1 MRSRPMQA
9 TDVDTCVDLLE
20 RIPEIARRYG
30 PAMASLRLAWR
41 HLIGREAMRTAVFEE
56 DEGARARIWGVGVGV
71 FVYDAFLHAL
81 KTPPMFWF
89 GPELATRVVRGDSPI
104 LSDGE
109 VREANSTDG
118 LNLVVWEGWSLPEF
132 TSRPDA
138 NRLRVSAFVDSYRG
152 FRIKEAITSQ
162 VASAEWL
169 QWTMDVGGLLW
180 DPLSGQY
187 VNPLG
192 RDLAEICSEPHL
204 VGTTPEVEASR
215 LGSWIGPLFDYHAPR
230 VGFSRS
236 EQRLLMAALPGRT
249 DEELCRDLDTTLP
262 AVKSTWRSIFNRAAT
277 RLPDLFE
284 ETTRMDALT
293 GERGKERRRP
303 LLTYLR
309 DHPEEL
315 RPLSRAI
322 FAERRRMGEHR
333 G

>member
-9 TDVDTCVDLLE
+9 PDVDTCVDLLE

-30 PAMASLRLAWR
+30 PAIASLRLAWR
-41 HLIGREAMRTAVFEE
+41 HLIGREAMRAAVFEE
-56 DEGARARIWGVGVGV
+56 DEGARTRTWGVGVGV
-71 FVYDAFLHAL
+71 FVHDAFLHAL

-89 GPELATRVVRGDSPI
+89 GPELAKRVMQGDSPI
-104 LSDGE
+104 LSDEE
-109 VREANSTDG
+109 VREANSTVG

-132 TSRPDA
+132 TSRADA

-169 QWTMDVGGLLW
+169 QWTIDVGGLLW
-180 DPLSGQY
+180 DPVSSQY
-187 VNPLG
+187 ANPLG

-230 VGFSRS
+230 VGFSPS

-249 DEELCRDLDTTLP
+249 DAELCRDLDTTVTCRQEHVAVDFQSRGDPLAGPIRRNHADGCAHWRTWKGEAAP
-262 AVKSTWRSIFNRAAT
+262 APHVSS
-277 RLPDLFE
+277 
-284 ETTRMDALT
+284 
-293 GERGKERRRP
+293 G
-303 LLTYLR
+303 
-309 DHPEEL
+309 
-315 RPLSRAI
+315 SS
-322 FAERRRMGEHR
+322 
-333 G
+333 

>member
-1 MRSRPMQA
+1 MQA

-30 PAMASLRLAWR
+30 PAIASLRLAWR

-56 DEGARARIWGVGVGV
+56 DEGERTRTWGVGVGV
-71 FVYDAFLHAL
+71 FVHDAFLHAL

-89 GPELATRVVRGDSPI
+89 GPELAKRVTQGDSPI
-104 LSDGE
+104 LSDKE

-132 TSRPDA
+132 ASRPDA
-138 NRLRVSAFVDSYRG
+138 NRLRVSTFVDLYRG
-152 FRIKEAITSQ
+152 FRIREAITSQ
-162 VASAEWL
+162 VASVEGL
-169 QWTMDVGGLLW
+169 QWTIDVGGLLW
-180 DPLSGQY
+180 NAASGQY

-230 VGFSRS
+230 VGFSPS

-249 DEELCRDLDTTLP
+249 DEDLCRDLDTTVP
-262 AVKSTWRSIFNRAAT
+262 AVKSTWRAIFNRAAT
-277 RLPDLFE
+277 GLPDLFGA
-284 ETTRMDALT
+284 TTRMDALT
-293 GERGKERRRP
+293 GERGKERRRR

-315 RPLSRAI
+315 RPLSRSL
-322 FAERRRMGEHR
+322 FAERRRMGR
-333 G
+333 SR